1 MASSVT
7 SLSSASEGVK
17 FALQVIGRENITLK
31 EKQMQILR
39 LVIVEKKDA
48 LAVLPT
54 GFGKSLIYQHMA
66 PFADVHSALILASD
80 RQKPTRLSWSCHLCM
95 LLSETR

>member
-54 GFGKSLIYQHMA
+54 SFGKSLIYQLMA
-66 PFADVHSALILASD
+66 PFADFMDSGSRPTETNSIVLA
-80 RQKPTRLSWSCHLCM
+80 
-95 LLSETR
+95 